1 MMEVF
6 LVVFPVFLMVGA
18 GYGAVY
24 FNLFRDDYAD
34 ALMKFTQN
42 FAIPCLLFGAIARL
56 DLASVFKPQLLGAF
70 YTGSATCFILCTL
83 GARYLFKRRAG
94 EAVAVGFCAL
104 FANSVLLGFPIIER
118 AFGADAL
125 GPITAIVSIHAPFCY
140 LLGIT
145 TMEFARAD
153 GRALPDT
160 IKVVIKAMFSNAL
173 MIGLGL
179 GFIVNLT
186 GLWLP
191 QGVWDATDM
200 MARAALPAAL
210 FGLGAVL
217 VRYGLAPNLGETA
230 MILTLRLV
238 IHPCIALFMA
248 TQIFSLSTEVTRVI
262 VLTAAMSPG
271 INTYVFANLYDRA
284 KATAASGVLL
294 GTGTAVISVTLWL
307 ILLRAL

>member
-1 MMEVF
+1 MIEIF
-6 LVVFPVFLMVGA
+6 LVVFPVFLVVGA

-24 FNLFRDDYAD
+24 FNLFKDDYAD

-42 FAIPCLLFGAIARL
+42 FAIPCLLFNAIANL
-56 DLASVFKPQLLGAF
+56 DLSEVFKPQLLGAF
-70 YTGSATCFILCTL
+70 YTGSATCFVLSTL
-83 GARYLFKRRAG
+83 GARYLFNCRAG
-94 EAVAVGFCAL
+94 EAVAIGFCAL
-104 FANSVLLGFPIIER
+104 FANSVLLGFPIVER
-118 AFGADAL
+118 AFGTEAL

-160 IKVVIKAMFSNAL
+160 IKVVTKAMFSNAL
-173 MIGLGL
+173 MIGLSL

-191 QGVWDATDM
+191 QGIWDATEM

-217 VRYGLAPNLGETA
+217 VRYGVAPNKGETA
-230 MILTLRLV
+230 MVLLLRLV

-248 TQIFSLSTEVTRVI
+248 TQVFALSTEVTQVV

-271 INTYVFANLYDRA
+271 INTYVFANMYDRA

-294 GTGTAVISVTLWL
+294 GTLGAVLSVTIWL
-307 ILLRAL
+307 AILRAL

>member
-1 MMEVF
+1 MTEVFRVVLPVF
-6 LVVFPVFLMVGA
+6 LVVGA
-18 GYGAVY
+18 GYAAVY
-24 FNLFRDDYAD
+24 FKLFKADHAD

-42 FAIPCLLFGAIARL
+42 FAIPCLLFTAIANL
-56 DLASVFKPQLLGAF
+56 DLHAVFKPQLLGAF
-70 YTGSATCFILCTL
+70 YTGSTACFVLCTL
-83 GARYLFKRRAG
+83 GARFIFKRRAG

-118 AFGADAL
+118 AFGPQAM
-125 GPITAIVSIHAPFCY
+125 GPITAIVAIHAPFCY
-140 LLGIT
+140 FLGIT

-153 GRALPDT
+153 GRSIQDT
-160 IKVVIKAMFSNAL
+160 IKTVAKAMFSNAL

-191 QGVWDATDM
+191 QGVWDATEM
-200 MARAALPAAL
+200 VARAALPAAL

-217 VRYGLAPNLGETA
+217 VRYGLAPNLSETA
-230 MILTLRLV
+230 LILVMRLCV
-238 IHPCIALFMA
+238 HPLIALVMCLYVFE
-248 TQIFSLSTEVTRVI
+248 LSQEVTKVV

-271 INTYVFANLYDRA
+271 VNTYVFANMYDRA

-294 GTGTAVISVTLWL
+294 GTLAAVISITLWL
-307 ILLRAL
+307 AFLRSI

>member
-1 MMEVF
+1 MIEIFSVVLPVF
-6 LVVFPVFLMVGA
+6 LVVGA

-24 FNLFRDDYAD
+24 FNLFRDEYAD

-56 DLASVFKPQLLGAF
+56 DLATVFKPQLLGSF
-70 YTGSATCFILCTL
+70 YTGSALCFLLCTM
-83 GARYLFKRRAG
+83 GAKYIFKRRAG

-118 AFGADAL
+118 AFGTEAL
-125 GPITAIVSIHAPFCY
+125 GPITAIVAIHAPFCY

-153 GRALPDT
+153 GRALPET
-160 IKVVIKAMFSNAL
+160 AKVVAKAMFSNAL
-173 MIGLGL
+173 MIGLSL

-186 GLWLP
+186 GLSLP
-191 QGVWDATDM
+191 EGMWAATDM

-217 VRYGLAPNLGETA
+217 VRYGVAPNIGETT
-230 MILTLRLV
+230 MILVLRLIV
-238 IHPCIALFMA
+238 HPSIALFMA
-248 TQIFSLSTEVTRVI
+248 TQVFALSVEVTRVV

-271 INTYVFANLYDRA
+271 INTYVFANMYGRA

-294 GTGTAVISVTLWL
+294 GTLAAIFSVTVWL
-307 ILLRAL
+307 VILRAL

>member
-1 MMEVF
+1 MIEIF
-6 LVVFPVFLMVGA
+6 LVVFPVFLVVGA

-24 FNLFRDDYAD
+24 FNLFKDEYAD

-42 FAIPCLLFGAIARL
+42 FAIPCLLINAIAHL
-56 DLASVFKPQLLGAF
+56 DLSTVFKPQLLGAF
-70 YTGSATCFILCTL
+70 YAGSASCFIRCTL
-83 GARYLFKRRAG
+83 GARYLFNRRSG

-118 AFGADAL
+118 AFGTAAL

-153 GRALPDT
+153 GRALSDT
-160 IKVVIKAMFSNAL
+160 IKVVTMAMFSNAL
-173 MIGLGL
+173 MIGLAL
-179 GFIVNLT
+179 GFVVNLS
-186 GLWLP
+186 GLTLP
-191 QGVWDATDM
+191 QGLWDATEM
-200 MARAALPAAL
+200 MSNAALPAAL

-217 VRYGLAPNLGETA
+217 VRYGIAPNIGETA
-230 MILTLRLV
+230 MVLTLRLI
-238 IHPCIALFMA
+238 IHPCIALLMA
-248 TQIFSLSTEVTRVI
+248 TQVFNLSTATTQVI

-271 INTYVFANLYDRA
+271 INTYVFANMYNRA

-294 GTGTAVISVTLWL
+294 GTLGAVVSVPIWL
-307 ILLRAL
+307 AILRAL

>member
-1 MMEVF
+1 
-6 LVVFPVFLMVGA
+6 L
-18 GYGAVY
+18 
-24 FNLFRDDYAD
+24 LFRAVV
-34 ALMKFTQN
+34 N
-42 FAIPCLLFGAIARL
+42 L
-56 DLASVFKPQLLGAF
+56 DLSAVFHFSLLGSF
-70 YTGSATCFILCTL
+70 YTGSLICFILGSF
-83 GARYLFKRRAG
+83 GAKYLFKRRPG

-118 AFGADAL
+118 AYGHDAI
-125 GPITAIVSIHAPFCY
+125 GPITAIVAIHAPFCY

-153 GRALPDT
+153 GRSLRT
-160 IKVVIKAMFSNAL
+160 TTRIVVKAMFSNAL

-191 QGVWDATDM
+191 DGLWAAIDM
-200 MARAALPAAL
+200 MGRSALPAAL

-230 MILTLRLV
+230 LILTLRLV
-238 IHPCIALFMA
+238 VHPFIALFMA
-248 TQIFSLSTEVTRVI
+248 TKVFHLHPDITRVV

-271 INTYVFANLYDRA
+271 INTYVFANMYDRA

-294 GTGTAVISVTLWL
+294 GTIGAVFSVTLWL
-307 ILLRAL
+307 AYLRTL